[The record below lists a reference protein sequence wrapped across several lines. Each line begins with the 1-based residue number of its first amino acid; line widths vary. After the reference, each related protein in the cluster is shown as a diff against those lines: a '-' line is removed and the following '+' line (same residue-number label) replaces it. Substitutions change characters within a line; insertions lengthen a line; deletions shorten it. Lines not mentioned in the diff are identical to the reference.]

1 MIDSVVWMGVFTIIA
16 ILAGPVI
23 AIQLTRWLDR
33 RGADKERKLAIFRTL
48 MRTRGWRLH
57 QDHVEALNLVEVE
70 FIKHEKVMETWRGYF
85 SHLCADP
92 PPVDDNVSHN
102 LLSQNRNELLTKLIS
117 EIAAVLDIKIEQLD
131 ILRMNY
137 VPQGWAEDDMQQ
149 RVARMGLIN
158 VLHGRTPIAVRPY
171 SPEQTDSP
179 YPPMPSQTT
188 DSKT

>member
-1 MIDSVVWMGVFTIIA
+1 MIDSAVWMGFFTIIA
-16 ILAGPVI
+16 ILVGPVI

-48 MRTRGWRLH
+48 MRTRGLRLH

-70 FIKHEKVMETWRGYF
+70 FIKRKKVVEAWKEYF

-92 PPVDDNVSHN
+92 SPVDDNVL
-102 LLSQNRNELLTKLIS
+102 LLSKERDELLTRLIS

-131 ILRMNY
+131 ILRKNY
-137 VPQGWAEDDMQQ
+137 VPQGWADDDWQQ

-158 VLHGRTPIAVRPY
+158 VLYGRAPIAVRPY
-171 SPEQTDSP
+171 APEQTDGP
-179 YPPMPSQTT
+179 YPPTPSQTT
-188 DSKT
+188 DSQT